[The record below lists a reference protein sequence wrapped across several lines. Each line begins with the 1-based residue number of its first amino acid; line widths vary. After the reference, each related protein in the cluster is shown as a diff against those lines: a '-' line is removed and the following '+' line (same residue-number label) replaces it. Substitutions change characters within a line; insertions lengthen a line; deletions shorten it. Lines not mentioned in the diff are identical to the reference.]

1 MCVRLDK
8 NNVFTIIT
16 WKRYYYSYENFC
28 KIEPLQMLEVFMTD
42 TVSGLSGF
50 QRVAD
55 DDNEELL
62 FMSSTEYKAILMFKG
77 F

>member
-1 MCVRLDK
+1 
-8 NNVFTIIT
+8 
-16 WKRYYYSYENFC
+16 
-28 KIEPLQMLEVFMTD
+28 MLEVFMTD
-42 TVSGLSGF
+42 TVSGLSAF
-50 QRVAD
+50 QRLAD